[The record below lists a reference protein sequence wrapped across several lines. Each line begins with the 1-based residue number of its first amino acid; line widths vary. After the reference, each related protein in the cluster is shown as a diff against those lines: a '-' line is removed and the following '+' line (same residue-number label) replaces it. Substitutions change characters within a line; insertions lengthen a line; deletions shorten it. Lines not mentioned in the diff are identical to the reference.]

1 MRLISCVLLALVLA
15 TTSGCSFSK
24 SSGSI
29 SDSISSPSE
38 SISDSSSGDDGGSSS
53 PEPETPQDTSSY
65 KSDVSQL
72 AVTFIKSGGDIAAFQ
87 SAVSDLAKTRGLT
100 DWEADPDTTQ
110 AIGMGAGTAGLEEPA
125 FNEFATSLFGDDLTK
140 INELRKGYQQT
151 DAQPDS

>member
-1 MRLISCVLLALVLA
+1 MRLISSVLLALVLA
-15 TTSGCSFSK
+15 TTSGCSISK

-38 SISDSSSGDDGGSSS
+38 SISDSSSGDDGESSS
-53 PEPETPQDTSSY
+53 PEPETPQETSSY
-65 KSDVSQL
+65 QSDVSQL
-72 AVTFIKSGGDIAAFQ
+72 AVTFIKSGGDVAAFQ
-87 SAVSDLAKTRGLT
+87 SAISDLAKTRGLT

-110 AIGMGAGTAGLEEPA
+110 AIGMGAGSAGLEEPA